1 MLTIK
6 TITEQRDEVI
16 RRLAVKHFDATEII
30 DRIIALDKTRRA
42 SQTALDA
49 NLTEVNRLSK
59 QIGGLMKEG
68 KRAEADEAKAEVSRL
83 KETNRTL
90 EADKTQA
97 EKDMHELLVLIPNL
111 PHASPPDGTGAPAT
125 PPRPGRGPSLRPR
138 NLAGYPAFS
147 LFIFRFLL
155 SRVERKSIRPTN
167 DPIGTS
173 ARRWE
178 GPNFYRSAHIIWME
192 GALPPDPYILFLS

>member
-97 EKDMHELLVLIPNL
+97 EKDMH
-111 PHASPPDGTGAPAT
+111 
-125 PPRPGRGPSLRPR
+125 
-138 NLAGYPAFS
+138 
-147 LFIFRFLL
+147 
-155 SRVERKSIRPTN
+155 
-167 DPIGTS
+167 
-173 ARRWE
+173 
-178 GPNFYRSAHIIWME
+178 
-192 GALPPDPYILFLS
+192 